1 MSTENA
7 EPKAPVDRLV
17 ICKECDL
24 LNGLMFDL
32 ENRCCD
38 LRCRNVPTGGDDYD
52 VEWFVVE
59 HYMQEPREREIGSGR
74 NVMMALM
81 AAFCR

>member
-1 MSTENA
+1 MSSENA

-17 ICKECDL
+17 IRKECDL

-32 ENRCCD
+32 ENRSCD

-59 HYMQEPREREIGSGR
+59 HYMEQPQEREIGSGR

-81 AAFCR
+81 DAFCR

>member
-1 MSTENA
+1 MNTDDDQSTA
-7 EPKAPVDRLV
+7 HVQRLV
-17 ICKECDL
+17 ICKECEL

-38 LRCRNVPTGGDDYD
+38 LRCQSVPTGGDDYD
-52 VEWFVVE
+52 VQWFVVE
-59 HYMQEPREREIGSGR
+59 HYMQDPRERVIGRGR

-81 AAFCR
+81 DAFCG

>member
-1 MSTENA
+1 MTNHNQRNA
-7 EPKAPVDRLV
+7 GPVDRLV
-17 ICKECDL
+17 FCKECDL

-32 ENRCCD
+32 ETRCCD
-38 LRCRNVPTGGDDYD
+38 LRCRNVPTDGDDYD

-59 HYMQEPREREIGSGR
+59 HYMEQPQEREIGSGR

-81 AAFCR
+81 DAFCR